1 MCTCNISKMKEIKKA
16 DAKERFWT
24 CVLDSKGDFWSGF
37 LGLKKNH
44 LVEGVLNAA
53 VEVIPA
59 LAAIMASD

>member
-1 MCTCNISKMKEIKKA
+1 MEDVKEK
-16 DAKERFWT
+16 FLS
-24 CVLDSKGDFWSGF
+24 VVFDSEGDFWSGF